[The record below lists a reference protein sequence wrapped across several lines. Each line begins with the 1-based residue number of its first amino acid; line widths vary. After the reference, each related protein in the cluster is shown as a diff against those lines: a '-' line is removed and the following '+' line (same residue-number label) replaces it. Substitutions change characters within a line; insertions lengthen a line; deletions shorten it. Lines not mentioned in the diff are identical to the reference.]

1 MNKKIRVIARGSRL
15 SRLQVEEVFK
25 KFPNLAYEIK
35 YLESYGDK
43 NLQISL
49 LNGEAPADIF
59 TRELDDAIRRGDAD
73 IAIHSA
79 KDLPYPL
86 PEDIEVIA
94 LFPAFDTT
102 DSLVSRDHKKLA
114 ELPAG
119 SVIGTS
125 SPLRKKGLSKL
136 RPDLTIKGIRGCI
149 EERVQQVKDGKF
161 DAAIVATCALKR
173 LGMEDEIAE
182 VLPFAT
188 HPLQGFLAITAKK
201 VKSEERRENA
211 KKENAPLGVPA
222 DLQISCK
229 REESQACLNSSE
241 CSRNSLQK
249 SDGKERTSENTDKY
263 THQELRAAFA
273 SQSIL
278 DRQGKVQLVG
288 FGPGDPDLLTLKAAK
303 AIDHADIIFYDDLID
318 PSYLEN
324 KKAEKVYVGKRA
336 GYHHKEQATINRLL
350 LDAARQG
357 KNVVR
362 LKGGDPMIFAHG
374 SEEIEYL
381 ESNLIQV
388 EVIPG
393 VTTASALAA
402 SQKISLTHR
411 DFSSSVALV
420 SGHTPQPVTPDAETL
435 VYYMG
440 AKQLQAIAT
449 KLIDE
454 DGWAFNTPVLLTY
467 NVSRKDEQTFETT
480 LWKLRNG
487 EEATANNYSAAT
499 GKNAGESIALADLP
513 TPLIALIGNVAG
525 LKHRQASAIKPTL
538 YTGNMPAL
546 EKRKPDYTYTPLIEM
561 HEYEPVH
568 WTQWEGEPEKKGGD
582 NDRKSNFEKE
592 VEEDN
597 EDGLEFD
604 EYEWAEELQDNL
616 NDFDSPYKDIFLFTS
631 QYAVKA
637 WFNLLRK
644 TGKSTAA
651 PKDVKFVSIG
661 ATTTAALQQEGIKDI
676 EQVEKDNSFGVIEW
690 FKNKYDYYRNAAIQH
705 QKRNWSE
712 LYHSEEEEEEE
723 ENEDLDENM
732 NEDLEEHRPAILYPQ
747 SNLSNNTIAEEL
759 YKAGYDVETISV
771 YVNKMPKHPRRVN
784 LNHFKRIVFTSPST
798 IDNFIKLY
806 GKLPDNV
813 EFITRGPITQ
823 AHLDEILNKE

>member
-25 KFPNLAYEIK
+25 NFPELAYEIK

-43 NLQISL
+43 NQQISL

-59 TRELDDAIRRGDAD
+59 TRELDDAIRQGDAD

-119 SVIGTS
+119 SIIGTS
-125 SPLRKKGLSKL
+125 SPLRKKGLSEL

-149 EERVQQVKDGKF
+149 EERVQQVKDGKY

-182 VLPFAT
+182 VLPFPT
-188 HPLQGFLAITAKK
+188 HPLQGFLAITAL
-201 VKSEERRENA
+201 
-211 KKENAPLGVPA
+211 KESAAIRNTGGTKVPA
-222 DLQISCK
+222 DLQ
-229 REESQACLNSSE
+229 
-241 CSRNSLQK
+241 
-249 SDGKERTSENTDKY
+249 SDGKQAISSQALK
-263 THQELRAAFA
+263 QAFA
-273 SQSIL
+273 SKSIL
-278 DRQGKVQLVG
+278 DKQGTVSLVG
-288 FGPGDPDLLTLKAAK
+288 FGPGDPDLLTIKAAK
-303 AIDHADIIFYDDLID
+303 AIDAADIIFYDDLID
-318 PSYLEN
+318 DSYLAD
-324 KKAEKVYVGKRA
+324 KKAEKIYVGKRA
-336 GYHHKEQATINRLL
+336 GYHHKEQADINRLL
-350 LDAARQG
+350 LDAAREG

-381 ESNLIQV
+381 ESNLIKV
-388 EVIPG
+388 NVIPG
-393 VTTASALAA
+393 ITTASALAA

-449 KLIDE
+449 QLIDK

-467 NVSRKDEQTFETT
+467 NVSRPDEQTFETT
-480 LWKLRNG
+480 LWNLRNG
-487 EEATANNYSAAT
+487 EMQN
-499 GKNAGESIALADLP
+499 LP
-513 TPLIALIGNVAG
+513 TPLIALIGYVAG
-525 LKHRQASAIKPTL
+525 LKHHQASDIKPTL
-538 YTGNMPAL
+538 YTGTLPAI
-546 EKRKPDYTYTPLIEM
+546 EKRKADYTYTPLIEIN
-561 HEYEPVH
+561 YEI
-568 WTQWEGEPEKKGGD
+568 D
-582 NDRKSNFEKE
+582 Y
-592 VEEDN
+592 
-597 EDGLEFD
+597 EDGLED
-604 EYEWAEELQDNL
+604 IGTSPISKEWYDGEWADGLEDY
-616 NDFDSPYKDIFLFTS
+616 SDISYLLFTS
-631 QYAVKA
+631 QYAVKG
-637 WFNLLRK
+637 FMRVIKDTNYEEYTNEDLKVISIGK
-644 TGKSTAA
+644 TTTEALHKAGF
-651 PKDVKFVSIG
+651 KDVIQVD
-661 ATTTAALQQEGIKDI
+661 EDNRYGI
-676 EQVEKDNSFGVIEW
+676 IEW
-690 FKNKYDYYRNAAIQH
+690 FKKERPKFLEQH
-705 QKRNWSE
+705 PIE
-712 LYHSEEEEEEE
+712 IEHGEEYEEI
-723 ENEDLDENM
+723 
-732 NEDLEEHRPAILYPQ
+732 PAVLYPC
-747 SNLSNNTIAEEL
+747 SSLSPDDIPEALFALRYNVTKWTVYNNEL
-759 YKAGYDVETISV
+759 
-771 YVNKMPKHPRRVN
+771 PKNPRRVN

-806 GKLPDNV
+806 GKLPENT

-823 AHLDEILNKE
+823 AHLEEVLNK

>member
-25 KFPNLAYEIK
+25 NFPELAYEIK

-43 NLQISL
+43 NQQISL

-59 TRELDDAIRRGDAD
+59 TRELDDAIRQGDAN

-119 SVIGTS
+119 SIIGTS
-125 SPLRKKGLSKL
+125 SPLRKKGLNEL

-149 EERVQQVKDGKF
+149 EERVQQVKDGKY

-182 VLPFAT
+182 VLPFPT

-201 VKSEERRENA
+201 GS
-211 KKENAPLGVPA
+211 
-222 DLQISCK
+222 DLKQ
-229 REESQACLNSSE
+229 
-241 CSRNSLQK
+241 
-249 SDGKERTSENTDKY
+249 
-263 THQELRAAFA
+263 AFA
-273 SQSIL
+273 SKSIL
-278 DRQGKVQLVG
+278 DKQGSVSLVG
-288 FGPGDPDLLTLKAAK
+288 FGPGDPDLLTIKAAK
-303 AIDHADIIFYDDLID
+303 AIDAADIIFYDDLID
-318 PSYLEN
+318 DSYLAD
-324 KKAEKVYVGKRA
+324 KKAEKIYVGKRA
-336 GYHHKEQATINRLL
+336 GYHHKEQADINRLL
-350 LDAARQG
+350 LDAAREG

-362 LKGGDPMIFAHG
+362 LKGGDPMLFAHG

-381 ESNLIQV
+381 ESNLIKV
-388 EVIPG
+388 NVIPG
-393 VTTASALAA
+393 ITTASALAA

-449 KLIDE
+449 QLIDKE
-454 DGWAFNTPVLLTY
+454 GWAFNAPVLLTY
-467 NVSRKDEQTFETT
+467 NVSRPDEQTFETT
-480 LWKLRNG
+480 LWNLRNG
-487 EEATANNYSAAT
+487 EMQN
-499 GKNAGESIALADLP
+499 LP

-525 LKHRQASAIKPTL
+525 LKHHQASDIKPTL
-538 YTGNMPAL
+538 YTGTLPAI
-546 EKRKPDYTYTPLIEM
+546 EKRKADYTYTPLIEISY
-561 HEYEPVH
+561 HPSYF
-568 WTQWEGEPEKKGGD
+568 TKIL
-582 NDRKSNFEKE
+582 
-592 VEEDN
+592 EDN
-597 EDGLEFD
+597 YCKQYDGKCFTKYCEWD
-604 EYEWAEELQDNL
+604 ESQALY
-616 NDFDSPYKDIFLFTS
+616 YIFTS
-631 QYAVKA
+631 QYGVEATLEDYDLIFKEQEKHV
-637 WFNLLRK
+637 FI
-644 TGKSTAA
+644 
-651 PKDVKFVSIG
+651 SIG
-661 ATTTAALQQEGIKDI
+661 DTTTEALHKAGVKNVI
-676 EQVEKDNSFGVIEW
+676 QVEQDNRYGVIEW
-690 FKNKYDYYRNAAIQH
+690 FKKEKERLDAARPQYEH
-705 QKRNWSE
+705 SFE
-712 LYHSEEEEEEE
+712 LFEKM
-723 ENEDLDENM
+723 DLDNYDHELADFVYRYENRLVFYPHSSLSPEDIPLALQELGFDVLSAIVYN
-732 NEDLEEHRPAILYPQ
+732 NEL
-747 SNLSNNTIAEEL
+747 
-759 YKAGYDVETISV
+759 
-771 YVNKMPKHPRRVN
+771 PKNPRRVN

-806 GKLPDNV
+806 GKLPENT

-823 AHLDEILNKE
+823 AHLEEVLNK

>member
-25 KFPNLAYEIK
+25 NFPELAYEIK

-43 NLQISL
+43 NQQISL

-59 TRELDDAIRRGDAD
+59 TRELDDAIRQGDAD

-119 SVIGTS
+119 SIIGTS
-125 SPLRKKGLSKL
+125 SPLRKKGLNEL

-149 EERVQQVKDGKF
+149 EERIQQVKDGKY

-182 VLPFAT
+182 VLPFPT

-201 VKSEERRENA
+201 GS
-211 KKENAPLGVPA
+211 
-222 DLQISCK
+222 DLQ
-229 REESQACLNSSE
+229 Q
-241 CSRNSLQK
+241 
-249 SDGKERTSENTDKY
+249 
-263 THQELRAAFA
+263 AFA
-273 SQSIL
+273 SKSIL
-278 DRQGKVQLVG
+278 NKQGSVSLVG
-288 FGPGDPDLLTLKAAK
+288 FGPGDPDLLTIKAAK
-303 AIDHADIIFYDDLID
+303 AIDAADIIFYDDLID
-318 PSYLEN
+318 DSYLAD
-324 KKAEKVYVGKRA
+324 KKAEKIYVGKRA
-336 GYHHKEQATINRLL
+336 GYHHKEQADINRLL
-350 LDAARQG
+350 LEAARER

-381 ESNLIQV
+381 ESNLIKV
-388 EVIPG
+388 NVIPG
-393 VTTASALAA
+393 ITTASALAA

-449 KLIDE
+449 QLIDKE
-454 DGWAFNTPVLLTY
+454 GWAFNTPVLLTY
-467 NVSRKDEQTFETT
+467 NVSRPDEQTFETT
-480 LWKLRNG
+480 LWNLRNG
-487 EEATANNYSAAT
+487 EMQN
-499 GKNAGESIALADLP
+499 LP
-513 TPLIALIGNVAG
+513 TPLIALIGYVAG
-525 LKHRQASAIKPTL
+525 LKHHQASDIKPTL
-538 YTGNMPAL
+538 YTGTLPAIK
-546 EKRKPDYTYTPLIEM
+546 KRKADYTYTPLIEISY
-561 HEYEPVH
+561 HPSYF
-568 WTQWEGEPEKKGGD
+568 TKIL
-582 NDRKSNFEKE
+582 
-592 VEEDN
+592 EDN
-597 EDGLEFD
+597 YCEHYDGKSFTEYCEWD
-604 EYEWAEELQDNL
+604 ESQALY
-616 NDFDSPYKDIFLFTS
+616 YIFTS
-631 QYAVKA
+631 QYGVQATLDYYDLILDEQEEHVFISIGDTTTEALHKA
-637 WFNLLRK
+637 
-644 TGKSTAA
+644 GV
-651 PKDVKFVSIG
+651 KDVI
-661 ATTTAALQQEGIKDI
+661 
-676 EQVEKDNSFGVIEW
+676 QVEQDNRYGVIEW
-690 FKNKYDYYRNAAIQH
+690 FKKEKERLDAARPQYEH
-705 QKRNWSE
+705 SFE
-712 LYHSEEEEEEE
+712 LFEKM
-723 ENEDLDENM
+723 DLDNYDHELADFVYRYENRLVFYPHSSLSPEDIPLALQELGFNVLSAVVYN
-732 NEDLEEHRPAILYPQ
+732 NEL
-747 SNLSNNTIAEEL
+747 
-759 YKAGYDVETISV
+759 
-771 YVNKMPKHPRRVN
+771 PKNPRRVN

-806 GKLPDNV
+806 GKLPENT

-823 AHLDEILNKE
+823 AHLEEVLNK

>member
-25 KFPNLAYEIK
+25 NFPELAYEIK

-43 NLQISL
+43 NQQISL

-59 TRELDDAIRRGDAD
+59 TRELDDAIRQGDAD

-119 SVIGTS
+119 SIIGTS
-125 SPLRKKGLSKL
+125 SPLRKKGLNEL

-149 EERVQQVKDGKF
+149 EERVQQVKDGKY

-182 VLPFAT
+182 VLPFPT
-188 HPLQGFLAITAKK
+188 HPLQGFLAVTAKK
-201 VKSEERRENA
+201 GSQ
-211 KKENAPLGVPA
+211 
-222 DLQISCK
+222 DLKQ
-229 REESQACLNSSE
+229 
-241 CSRNSLQK
+241 
-249 SDGKERTSENTDKY
+249 
-263 THQELRAAFA
+263 AFA
-273 SQSIL
+273 SKSIL
-278 DRQGKVQLVG
+278 NKQGSVSLVG
-288 FGPGDPDLLTLKAAK
+288 FGPGDPELLTIKAAK
-303 AIDHADIIFYDDLID
+303 AIDAADIIFYDDLID
-318 PSYLEN
+318 DSYLAD
-324 KKAEKVYVGKRA
+324 KKAEKIYVGKRA
-336 GYHHKEQATINRLL
+336 GYHHKEQADINRLL
-350 LDAARQG
+350 LEAAREG

-388 EVIPG
+388 NVIPG
-393 VTTASALAA
+393 ITTASALAA

-440 AKQLQAIAT
+440 AKQLQTIAT
-449 KLIDE
+449 QLIDKE
-454 DGWAFNTPVLLTY
+454 GWAFNTPVLLTY
-467 NVSRKDEQTFETT
+467 NVSRPDEQTFETT
-480 LWKLRNG
+480 LWNLRNG
-487 EEATANNYSAAT
+487 EMQN
-499 GKNAGESIALADLP
+499 LP

-525 LKHRQASAIKPTL
+525 LKHHQVSDIKPTL
-538 YTGNMPAL
+538 YTGTLPAI
-546 EKRKPDYTYTPLIEM
+546 EKRKADYTYTPLIEISY
-561 HEYEPVH
+561 HPSYF
-568 WTQWEGEPEKKGGD
+568 TKIL
-582 NDRKSNFEKE
+582 
-592 VEEDN
+592 EDN
-597 EDGLEFD
+597 YCEHYDGKSFTEYCEWD
-604 EYEWAEELQDNL
+604 ESQALY
-616 NDFDSPYKDIFLFTS
+616 YIFTS
-631 QYAVKA
+631 QYGVQATLDYYDLILKEQEEHVFISIGDTTTEALHKA
-637 WFNLLRK
+637 
-644 TGKSTAA
+644 GV
-651 PKDVKFVSIG
+651 KDVI
-661 ATTTAALQQEGIKDI
+661 
-676 EQVEKDNSFGVIEW
+676 QVEQDNRYGVIEW
-690 FKNKYDYYRNAAIQH
+690 FKKEKERLDAARPQYEH
-705 QKRNWSE
+705 SFE
-712 LYHSEEEEEEE
+712 LFEKM
-723 ENEDLDENM
+723 DLDNYDHELADFVYRYENRLVFYPHSSLSPEDIPLALQELGFNVLSAVVYN
-732 NEDLEEHRPAILYPQ
+732 NEL
-747 SNLSNNTIAEEL
+747 
-759 YKAGYDVETISV
+759 
-771 YVNKMPKHPRRVN
+771 PKNPRRVN

-806 GKLPDNV
+806 GKLPENT

-823 AHLDEILNKE
+823 AHLEEVLNK